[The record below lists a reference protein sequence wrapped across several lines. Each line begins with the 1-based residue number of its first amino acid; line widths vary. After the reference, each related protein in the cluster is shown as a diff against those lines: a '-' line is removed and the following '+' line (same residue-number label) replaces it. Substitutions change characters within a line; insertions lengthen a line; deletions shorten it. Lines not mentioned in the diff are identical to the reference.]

1 MIHSMTGYGRGQWQE
16 ESWLCRVEVK
26 SVNHRYLDIQNRLP
40 SELSSLDGKIRK
52 WIQKRVRRGRIDL
65 FLKIERGDDPGFS
78 LNRPLFEGY
87 LDTLKLL
94 ERDYSIGGNVDPGQL
109 LRMPGMLARESVAIS
124 DEQLAVLEV
133 GVASA
138 VAQALSDLETM
149 RRAEGQA
156 LGAEIRRRLDAIQTE
171 VQTIE
176 TQSEG
181 LLELHRERL
190 KTRMET
196 ILSDVDID
204 PARLLQEA
212 AHQAD
217 RGDIREEVSRLISHG
232 AQCRA
237 LLSGSGEVG
246 KKMDF
251 MMQEMNREANT
262 ILSKNAGLA
271 DRRLEIT
278 NAAITI
284 KTEIEKIREQIQN
297 VE

>member
-16 ESWLCRVEVK
+16 GNWLCRVEVK
-26 SVNHRYLDIQNRLP
+26 SVNHRFLDIHNRLP
-40 SELSSLDGKIRK
+40 PELSRLDGKIRK
-52 WIQKRVRRGRIDL
+52 WIQERIKRGRIDL
-65 FLKIERGDDPGFS
+65 FLKIEKGDEPEFS
-78 LNRPLFEGY
+78 LNRPLLQGY
-87 LDTLKLL
+87 LDALEIL
-94 ERDYSIGGNVDPGQL
+94 ERDYSIGDRLDPSRL
-109 LRMPGMLARESVAIS
+109 LRTPGMLVQESAPVS
-124 DEQLAVLEV
+124 DEQLAALEV
-133 GVASA
+133 GVADA
-138 VAQALSDLETM
+138 VAHALSDLETM
-149 RRAEGQA
+149 RQTEGQV
-156 LGAEIRRRLDAIQTE
+156 LENEIRQRLDAIQTE
-171 VQTIE
+171 VQRIE
-176 TQSEG
+176 THSEG

-190 KTRMET
+190 TARMES
-196 ILSDVDID
+196 ILADIDVD

-232 AQCRA
+232 AQSRA

-271 DRRLEIT
+271 NRRLEIT

>member
-52 WIQKRVRRGRIDL
+52 WIQKRIRRGRIDL

-87 LDTLKLL
+87 LDALKLL
-94 ERDYSIGGNVDPGQL
+94 EKDYSIGGNVDPGQL

-124 DEQLAVLEV
+124 DEELARLEV

-138 VAQALSDLETM
+138 VDQALSDLETM
-149 RRAEGQA
+149 RSAEGQA
-156 LGAEIRRRLDAIQTE
+156 LGAEIRRRLDSIQTE

-196 ILSDVDID
+196 ILADVDID

-232 AQCRA
+232 TQCRT

-246 KKMDF
+246 KKIDF

-271 DRRLEIT
+271 DRRLDIT

>member
-1 MIHSMTGYGRGQWQE
+1 MIHSMTGYGRGQWQDG
-16 ESWLCRVEVK
+16 SWLCRVEVK
-26 SVNHRYLDIQNRLP
+26 SVNHRYLDIQSRLP

-52 WIQKRVRRGRIDL
+52 WIQKRIRRGRVDL
-65 FLKIERGDDPGFS
+65 SLKIERGDGPGFS

-87 LDTLKLL
+87 LDALKLL
-94 ERDYSIGGNVDPGQL
+94 ERDYSIGGNVEPGQL
-109 LRMPGMLARESVAIS
+109 LRMPGMLARESAPIS

-149 RRAEGQA
+149 RSAEGQV
-156 LGAEIRRRLDAIQTE
+156 LVAEIRRRLDAIQTE
-171 VQTIE
+171 VRTIE

-190 KTRMET
+190 RTRMET
-196 ILSDVDID
+196 ILAEVDID

-237 LLSGSGEVG
+237 LLSGSREVG
-246 KKMDF
+246 KKIDF

-271 DRRLEIT
+271 DRRLDIT

-284 KTEIEKIREQIQN
+284 KTEVEKIREQIQN

>member
-52 WIQKRVRRGRIDL
+52 WIQKRIRRGRIDL

-87 LDTLKLL
+87 LDALKLL
-94 ERDYSIGGNVDPGQL
+94 ERDYSIGGNADPSQL
-109 LRMPGMLARESVAIS
+109 LRMPGMLARESAPIS

-149 RRAEGQA
+149 RRAEGQV
-156 LGAEIRRRLDAIQTE
+156 LETEIRKRLDAIQTE
-171 VQTIE
+171 VQRIE

-196 ILSDVDID
+196 ILAEVDVD

-246 KKMDF
+246 KKIDF

-262 ILSKNAGLA
+262 ILSKNSGLA
-271 DRRLEIT
+271 DHRLDIT

>member
-16 ESWLCRVEVK
+16 GNWLCRVEVK

-40 SELSSLDGKIRK
+40 SEFSSLDGKVRK
-52 WIQKRVRRGRIDL
+52 WIQERIKRGRIDL
-65 FLKIERGDDPGFS
+65 FLKIENGDDPGFS
-78 LNRPLFEGY
+78 LNRPLLEGC
-87 LDTLKLL
+87 LDALKLL
-94 ERDYSIGGNVDPGQL
+94 QRDYSIGGNVDPGQL
-109 LRMPGMLARESVAIS
+109 LRMPGLLARESVAIS
-124 DEQLAVLEV
+124 DEELAAVEA

-138 VAQALSDLETM
+138 VARALSDLEAM
-149 RRAEGQA
+149 RSAEGQA
-156 LGAEIRRRLDAIQTE
+156 LEAEIRRRLDAIQTE
-171 VQTIE
+171 VRMIE
-176 TQSEG
+176 TKSEG

-190 KTRMET
+190 KTRMEA
-196 ILSDVDID
+196 ILVDVDID

-237 LLSGSGEVG
+237 LLSGPGEVG

-271 DRRLEIT
+271 DRRLDIT

>member
-16 ESWLCRVEVK
+16 GSCVCRVEVK
-26 SVNHRYLDIQNRLP
+26 SVNHRYLDIQARLP

-52 WIQKRVRRGRIDL
+52 WIQERIKRGRVDL
-65 FLKIERGDDPGFS
+65 FLKIEKGDDPGFR
-78 LNRPLFEGY
+78 LNRPLLEGY
-87 LDTLKLL
+87 LDALKLL
-94 ERDYSIGGNVDPGQL
+94 ERDYSVGGHVDPSQL
-109 LRMPGMLARESVAIS
+109 LRMPGMLAQESVPVS
-124 DEQLAVLEV
+124 DEQLAVLEA

-138 VAQALSDLETM
+138 VAQALSDLKTM

-156 LGAEIRRRLDAIQTE
+156 LEVEIRQRLDAIETE
-171 VQTIE
+171 VQRIE

-190 KTRMET
+190 KARMET
-196 ILSDVDID
+196 LLADVDVE

-217 RGDIREEVSRLISHG
+217 RGDTREEVARLISHG
-232 AQCRA
+232 GQCRA
-237 LLSGSGEVG
+237 LLSDSGEVG

-271 DRRLEIT
+271 NRRLDIT

-284 KTEIEKIREQIQN
+284 KTEIEKIREQTQN

>member
-16 ESWLCRVEVK
+16 GNWLCRVEVK
-26 SVNHRYLDIQNRLP
+26 SVNHRFLDIHNRLP
-40 SELSSLDGKIRK
+40 PELSSLDGKIRK
-52 WIQKRVRRGRIDL
+52 WIQERIKRGRIDL
-65 FLKIERGDDPGFS
+65 FLKIEKGAEPEFS
-78 LNRPLFEGY
+78 LNRPLLQGY
-87 LDTLKLL
+87 LDALGLL
-94 ERDYSIGGNVDPGQL
+94 ERDYSIGGNLDPSRL
-109 LRMPGMLARESVAIS
+109 LRTPGMLVQESAPVS
-124 DEQLAVLEV
+124 DEQLAALEV
-133 GVASA
+133 GVADA
-138 VAQALSDLETM
+138 VAHALSDLQTM
-149 RRAEGQA
+149 RQTEGQV
-156 LGAEIRRRLDAIQTE
+156 LENEIRQRLDAIQTE
-171 VQTIE
+171 VQRIE
-176 TQSEG
+176 THSEG

-190 KTRMET
+190 TARMES
-196 ILSDVDID
+196 ILADIDVD

-232 AQCRA
+232 AQSRA

-271 DRRLEIT
+271 NRRLDIT

-284 KTEIEKIREQIQN
+284 KTEVEKIREQIQN

>member
-52 WIQKRVRRGRIDL
+52 WIQKRIRRGRIDL

-156 LGAEIRRRLDAIQTE
+156 LGAEIRRRLDSIQTE

-278 NAAITI
+278 NAAITV

>member
-1 MIHSMTGYGRGQWQE
+1 MIHSMTGYGRGQWQAGT
-16 ESWLCRVEVK
+16 WLCRVEVK

-40 SELSSLDGKIRK
+40 AEFSSLDSKVRK
-52 WIQKRVRRGRIDL
+52 WVQERIKRGRIDL
-65 FLKIERGDDPGFS
+65 YLKIENGDDPGFG
-78 LNRPLFEGY
+78 LNRPLLEGC
-87 LDTLKLL
+87 LDALKLL
-94 ERDYSIGGNVDPGQL
+94 ERDFSIGGNVDPSQL
-109 LRMPGMLARESVAIS
+109 LRIPGMLARESVPVS
-124 DEQLAVLEV
+124 DEKLALLES

-149 RRAEGQA
+149 RSAEGQA
-156 LGAEIRRRLDAIQTE
+156 LEAEIRRRLDAIETE
-171 VQTIE
+171 VQRIE

-196 ILSDVDID
+196 LLADVDID

-217 RGDIREEVSRLISHG
+217 RGDIREEVARLFSH
-232 AQCRA
+232 AKQCRA

-246 KKMDF
+246 KKIDF
-251 MMQEMNREANT
+251 MTQEMNREANT
-262 ILSKNAGLA
+262 ILSKNSGLA
-271 DRRLEIT
+271 DRRLDIT

>member
-16 ESWLCRVEVK
+16 GNWLCRVEVK
-26 SVNHRYLDIQNRLP
+26 SVNHRFLDIHNRLP
-40 SELSSLDGKIRK
+40 PELSSLDGKIRK
-52 WIQKRVRRGRIDL
+52 WIQERIKRGRIDL
-65 FLKIERGDDPGFS
+65 FLKIEKGDEPEFS
-78 LNRPLFEGY
+78 LNRPLLQGY
-87 LDTLKLL
+87 LDALELL
-94 ERDYSIGGNVDPGQL
+94 ERDYSVGGSLDPSRL
-109 LRMPGMLARESVAIS
+109 LRTPGMLVQESAPVS
-124 DEQLAVLEV
+124 DEQLAALEV
-133 GVASA
+133 GVADA
-138 VAQALSDLETM
+138 VAHALSDLETM
-149 RRAEGQA
+149 RQTEGQA
-156 LGAEIRRRLDAIQTE
+156 LENEIRQRLDAIQTE
-171 VQTIE
+171 VQRIE
-176 TQSEG
+176 THSEG

-190 KTRMET
+190 TARMES
-196 ILSDVDID
+196 ILADIEVD

-232 AQCRA
+232 AQSRT

-271 DRRLEIT
+271 NRRLDIT

>member
-1 MIHSMTGYGRGQWQE
+1 
-16 ESWLCRVEVK
+16 
-26 SVNHRYLDIQNRLP
+26 
-40 SELSSLDGKIRK
+40 
-52 WIQKRVRRGRIDL
+52 
-65 FLKIERGDDPGFS
+65 
-78 LNRPLFEGY
+78 
-87 LDTLKLL
+87 
-94 ERDYSIGGNVDPGQL
+94 
-109 LRMPGMLARESVAIS
+109 MLARESVAIS

-237 LLSGSGEVG
+237 LLSGPGEVG

-271 DRRLEIT
+271 DRRLDIT

>member
-16 ESWLCRVEVK
+16 GSWLCRVEVK

-52 WIQKRVRRGRIDL
+52 WIQKRIRRGRVDL

-87 LDTLKLL
+87 LDALKLL

-109 LRMPGMLARESVAIS
+109 LRMPGMLARESAPVS
-124 DEQLAVLEV
+124 DEELAVLEV
-133 GVASA
+133 GMASA
-138 VAQALSDLETM
+138 VARALSDLEAM
-149 RRAEGQA
+149 RSAEGQV
-156 LGAEIRRRLDAIQTE
+156 LETEIRRRLDAIQTE
-171 VQTIE
+171 VQMIE
-176 TQSEG
+176 TRSEG

-190 KTRMET
+190 QTRMET
-196 ILSDVDID
+196 LLADVDVD

-246 KKMDF
+246 KKIDF

-262 ILSKNAGLA
+262 ILSKYSGLA
-271 DRRLEIT
+271 DRRLDIT

>member
-1 MIHSMTGYGRGQWQE
+1 MIRSMTGYGRGQWQE
-16 ESWLCRVEVK
+16 GSWLCRVEVK
-26 SVNHRYLDIQNRLP
+26 SVNHRHLDIQIRLP
-40 SELSSLDGKIRK
+40 GELSSLDAKVRK
-52 WIQKRVRRGRIDL
+52 WVRERIKRGRIDL
-65 FLKIERGDDPGFS
+65 YLKIEKGNDPGFS
-78 LNRPLFEGY
+78 LNRPLFESY

-94 ERDYSIGGNVDPGQL
+94 ERNYSIKGNVDPSQL
-109 LRMPGMLARESVAIS
+109 LRMPGMLAQESVPVS
-124 DEQLAVLEV
+124 DEQSAVLEA
-133 GVASA
+133 GVAVA

-156 LGAEIRRRLDAIQTE
+156 LETEIRRRLDVMEAE
-171 VQTIE
+171 VQRIE

-190 KTRMET
+190 KTRMES
-196 ILSDVDID
+196 ILADIDID

-232 AQCRA
+232 TQCRA

-271 DRRLEIT
+271 DHRLDIT

>member
-52 WIQKRVRRGRIDL
+52 WIQKRIRRGRIDL

-284 KTEIEKIREQIQN
+284 KTEIEKIREQTQN

>member
-1 MIHSMTGYGRGQWQE
+1 MIHSMTGYGRGQCQE
-16 ESWLCRVEVK
+16 EGWLCRVEVK

-52 WIQKRVRRGRIDL
+52 WIQKRIRRGRVDL

-78 LNRPLFEGY
+78 LNRPLLEGC
-87 LDTLKLL
+87 LDALKLL
-94 ERDYSIGGNVDPGQL
+94 QRDYFIEGKVDPGQL
-109 LRMPGMLARESVAIS
+109 LRMPGLLARESVPVS
-124 DEQLAVLEV
+124 DEELAMLEA

-138 VAQALSDLETM
+138 VARALSDLETM
-149 RRAEGQA
+149 RSAEGQV
-156 LGAEIRRRLDAIQTE
+156 LQAEIRRRLDAIRTE
-171 VQTIE
+171 VGTIE
-176 TQSEG
+176 TKAEG

-190 KTRMET
+190 KARMET
-196 ILSDVDID
+196 ILADVDID

-217 RGDIREEVSRLISHG
+217 RGDIREEVARLISHE

-237 LLSGSGEVG
+237 LLSGPGEVG

-271 DRRLEIT
+271 DRRLDIT

-284 KTEIEKIREQIQN
+284 KTEIEKIREQVQN

>member
-16 ESWLCRVEVK
+16 GSWLCRVEVK

-52 WIQKRVRRGRIDL
+52 WIQKRIRRGRVDL

-87 LDTLKLL
+87 LDALKLL

-109 LRMPGMLARESVAIS
+109 LRMPGMLARESAPVS
-124 DEQLAVLEV
+124 DEELAVLEV
-133 GVASA
+133 GMASA
-138 VAQALSDLETM
+138 VAQALSDLEAM
-149 RRAEGQA
+149 RSAEGQV
-156 LGAEIRRRLDAIQTE
+156 LEAEIRRRLDAIQAE
-171 VQTIE
+171 VQAIE
-176 TQSEG
+176 TRSEG

-190 KTRMET
+190 QTRMET
-196 ILSDVDID
+196 ILADVDVD

-246 KKMDF
+246 KKIDF

-262 ILSKNAGLA
+262 ILSKNSGLA
-271 DRRLEIT
+271 DRRLDIT

>member
-16 ESWLCRVEVK
+16 GSWFCRAEVK
-26 SVNHRYLDIQNRLP
+26 SVNHRYLDIQSRLP

-52 WIQKRVRRGRIDL
+52 WIQKRIRRGRVDL
-65 FLKIERGDDPGFS
+65 YLKIERGDDPGFS

-87 LDTLKLL
+87 LDALKLL
-94 ERDYSIGGNVDPGQL
+94 ERDYSIGGNVEPGQL
-109 LRMPGMLARESVAIS
+109 LRMPGMLARESAPVS

-149 RRAEGQA
+149 RSAEGQV
-156 LGAEIRRRLDAIQTE
+156 LEAEIRRRLDAIQTE
-171 VQTIE
+171 VRTIE

-181 LLELHRERL
+181 LLELHRARL
-190 KTRMET
+190 RTRMET
-196 ILSDVDID
+196 ILAEVDID
-204 PARLLQEA
+204 PTRLLQEA

-246 KKMDF
+246 KKIDF

-271 DRRLEIT
+271 DRRLDIT

>member
-16 ESWLCRVEVK
+16 GSDVCRVEVK
-26 SVNHRYLDIQNRLP
+26 SVNHRYLDIQSRLP

-52 WIQKRVRRGRIDL
+52 WIQERIKRGRIDL
-65 FLKIERGDDPGFS
+65 FLKIERGDDPGFR
-78 LNRPLFEGY
+78 LNRLLLKGY
-87 LDTLKLL
+87 LDALTLL
-94 ERDYSIGGNVDPGQL
+94 ERDYSIVGNVDPGQL
-109 LRMPGMLARESVAIS
+109 LRMPGMLARESVPVS
-124 DEQLAVLEV
+124 DEQLARLES
-133 GVASA
+133 GVAIA
-138 VAQALSDLETM
+138 VGRALSDLVAM
-149 RRAEGQA
+149 RRAEGQV
-156 LGAEIRRRLDAIQTE
+156 LEAEIGRRLEAIETE
-171 VQTIE
+171 VQRVE
-176 TQSEG
+176 TRSEG
-181 LLELHRERL
+181 LLEVHRERL
-190 KTRMET
+190 KARMET
-196 ILSDVDID
+196 ILADLDVD

-246 KKMDF
+246 KKIDF

-271 DRRLEIT
+271 DRRLDIT

>member
-16 ESWLCRVEVK
+16 GNWLCRVEVK
-26 SVNHRYLDIQNRLP
+26 SVNHRFLDIHNRLP
-40 SELSSLDGKIRK
+40 PELSSLDGKIRK
-52 WIQKRVRRGRIDL
+52 WIQERIKRGRIDL
-65 FLKIERGDDPGFS
+65 FLKIEKGDEPEFS
-78 LNRPLFEGY
+78 LNRPLLQGY
-87 LDTLKLL
+87 LDALELL
-94 ERDYSIGGNVDPGQL
+94 ERDYSVGGSLDPSRL
-109 LRMPGMLARESVAIS
+109 LRTPGMLVQESAPVS
-124 DEQLAVLEV
+124 DEQLAALEV
-133 GVASA
+133 GVADA
-138 VAQALSDLETM
+138 VAHALSDLETM
-149 RRAEGQA
+149 RQTEGQA
-156 LGAEIRRRLDAIQTE
+156 LENEIRQRLDAIQTE
-171 VQTIE
+171 VQRIE
-176 TQSEG
+176 THSEG

-190 KTRMET
+190 TARMES
-196 ILSDVDID
+196 ILADIEVD
-204 PARLLQEA
+204 PARILQEA

-232 AQCRA
+232 AQSRT

-271 DRRLEIT
+271 NRRLDIT

>member
-1 MIHSMTGYGRGQWQE
+1 M
-16 ESWLCRVEVK
+16 
-26 SVNHRYLDIQNRLP
+26 
-40 SELSSLDGKIRK
+40 
-52 WIQKRVRRGRIDL
+52 
-65 FLKIERGDDPGFS
+65 
-78 LNRPLFEGY
+78 
-87 LDTLKLL
+87 
-94 ERDYSIGGNVDPGQL
+94 
-109 LRMPGMLARESVAIS
+109 
-124 DEQLAVLEV
+124 
-133 GVASA
+133 
-138 VAQALSDLETM
+138 
-149 RRAEGQA
+149 
-156 LGAEIRRRLDAIQTE
+156 
-171 VQTIE
+171 
-176 TQSEG
+176 
-181 LLELHRERL
+181 

-297 VE
+297 EE

>member
-52 WIQKRVRRGRIDL
+52 WIQKRIRRGRIDL
-65 FLKIERGDDPGFS
+65 FLKIERGDDLGFS

>member
-52 WIQKRVRRGRIDL
+52 WIQKRIRRGRIDL
-65 FLKIERGDDPGFS
+65 FLKIEKGDDPGFS
-78 LNRPLFEGY
+78 LNRPLFESC
-87 LDTLKLL
+87 LDALKLL
-94 ERDYSIGGNVDPGQL
+94 ERDYSIEGRVDPSQL
-109 LRMPGMLARESVAIS
+109 LRMPGMLARESAPVS
-124 DEQLAVLEV
+124 DEQLAVLEA

-149 RRAEGQA
+149 RCAEGQV
-156 LGAEIRRRLDAIQTE
+156 LETEIRTRLHAIETE
-171 VQTIE
+171 VQRIE

-196 ILSDVDID
+196 ILADVDID

-232 AQCRA
+232 TQCRA

-271 DRRLEIT
+271 DRRLDIT

>member
-16 ESWLCRVEVK
+16 GNWLCRVEVK
-26 SVNHRYLDIQNRLP
+26 SVNHRFLDIHNRLP
-40 SELSSLDGKIRK
+40 PELSSLDGKIRK
-52 WIQKRVRRGRIDL
+52 WIQERIKRGRIDL
-65 FLKIERGDDPGFS
+65 FLKIEKGDEPEFS
-78 LNRPLFEGY
+78 LNRPLLQGY
-87 LDTLKLL
+87 LDALELL
-94 ERDYSIGGNVDPGQL
+94 ERDYSVGGSLDPSRL
-109 LRMPGMLARESVAIS
+109 LRTPGMLVQESAPVS
-124 DEQLAVLEV
+124 DEQLAALEV
-133 GVASA
+133 GVADA
-138 VAQALSDLETM
+138 VAHALSDLETM
-149 RRAEGQA
+149 RQAEGQA
-156 LGAEIRRRLDAIQTE
+156 LENEIRQRLDAIQTE
-171 VQTIE
+171 VQRIE
-176 TQSEG
+176 THSEG

-190 KTRMET
+190 TARMES
-196 ILSDVDID
+196 ILADIEVD

-232 AQCRA
+232 AQSRT

-271 DRRLEIT
+271 NRRLDIT

>member
-1 MIHSMTGYGRGQWQE
+1 MIQSMTGYGRGQWQE
-16 ESWLCRVEVK
+16 GSWLCRVEVK
-26 SVNHRYLDIQNRLP
+26 SVNHRFLDIHNRLP
-40 SELSSLDGKIRK
+40 PELSSLDGKIRK
-52 WIQKRVRRGRIDL
+52 WIQERIKRGRIDL
-65 FLKIERGDDPGFS
+65 FLKVEKGDEPGFS
-78 LNRPLFEGY
+78 LNRTLLRGY
-87 LDTLKLL
+87 LDALELL
-94 ERDYSIGGNVDPGQL
+94 ERDYSIGGSLDPSQL
-109 LRMPGMLARESVAIS
+109 LRTPGMLVQESAPVS

-133 GVASA
+133 GVAGA
-138 VAQALSDLETM
+138 VAHALSDLETM
-149 RRAEGQA
+149 RQTEGQV
-156 LGAEIRRRLDAIQTE
+156 LENEIRQHLDAIQTE
-171 VQTIE
+171 VQRIE
-176 TQSEG
+176 THSEG

-190 KTRMET
+190 TARMES
-196 ILSDVDID
+196 ILADIDVD

-232 AQCRA
+232 AQSRA

-271 DRRLEIT
+271 NRRLDIT

>member
-16 ESWLCRVEVK
+16 GSWLCRVEVK
-26 SVNHRYLDIQNRLP
+26 SVNHRYLDIQSRLP

-52 WIQKRVRRGRIDL
+52 WIQKRIRRGRVDL

-87 LDTLKLL
+87 LDALKLL

-109 LRMPGMLARESVAIS
+109 LRMPGMLARESAPVS
-124 DEQLAVLEV
+124 DEELAVLEV
-133 GVASA
+133 GMASA
-138 VAQALSDLETM
+138 VAQALSDLEAM
-149 RRAEGQA
+149 RSAEGQV
-156 LGAEIRRRLDAIQTE
+156 LEAEIRRRLDAIQAE
-171 VQTIE
+171 VQAIE
-176 TQSEG
+176 TRSEG

-190 KTRMET
+190 QTRMET
-196 ILSDVDID
+196 LLADVDVD

-246 KKMDF
+246 KKIDF
-251 MMQEMNREANT
+251 MTQEMNREANT
-262 ILSKNAGLA
+262 ILSKNSGLA
-271 DRRLEIT
+271 DRRLDIT

>member
-16 ESWLCRVEVK
+16 GSWFCRVEVK
-26 SVNHRYLDIQNRLP
+26 SVNHRHLDIHSRLP
-40 SELSSLDGKIRK
+40 PEFSGLDGKVRK
-52 WIQKRVRRGRIDL
+52 WIQERVRRGRIDL
-65 FLKIERGDDPGFS
+65 YLKIEKGEVPGFS
-78 LNRPLFEGY
+78 LNRPLLEGY
-87 LDTLKLL
+87 LDALKLL
-94 ERDYSIGGNVDPGQL
+94 ERDHAIRGSLDPNQL
-109 LRMPGMLARESVAIS
+109 LRTPGMLTQVSGSIS
-124 DEQLAVLEV
+124 DTQLAVLEA

-149 RRAEGQA
+149 RTAEGQV
-156 LGAEIRRRLDAIQTE
+156 LETEIRRRLDAIQTE
-171 VQTIE
+171 VQGIE

-190 KTRMET
+190 KARMET
-196 ILSDVDID
+196 ILGDVDID

-217 RGDIREEVSRLISHG
+217 RGDISEEVSRLISHG

-237 LLSGSGEVG
+237 LLSGTGEVG
-246 KKMDF
+246 KKIDF

-271 DRRLEIT
+271 DHRLEIT
-278 NAAITI
+278 NSAITI

>member
-16 ESWLCRVEVK
+16 GNWLCRVEVK
-26 SVNHRYLDIQNRLP
+26 SVNHRFLDIHNRLP
-40 SELSSLDGKIRK
+40 PEVSSLDGKIRK
-52 WIQKRVRRGRIDL
+52 RIQKRIKRGRIDL
-65 FLKIERGDDPGFS
+65 FLKIEKGDEPGFR
-78 LNRPLFEGY
+78 LNRPLLQGY
-87 LDTLKLL
+87 LDALELL
-94 ERDYSIGGNVDPGQL
+94 QRDYSIGGDLDPSRL
-109 LRMPGMLARESVAIS
+109 LRTPGMLMQESAPVS
-124 DEQLAVLEV
+124 DEQLAELEA
-133 GVASA
+133 GVAGA
-138 VAQALSDLETM
+138 VAQALSDLEAM
-149 RRAEGQA
+149 RQTEGQV
-156 LGAEIRRRLDAIQTE
+156 LENEIRQRLDAIQTE
-171 VQTIE
+171 VQRIE
-176 TQSEG
+176 ALSEG

-190 KTRMET
+190 TARMES
-196 ILSDVDID
+196 ILADIDVD

-271 DRRLEIT
+271 NHRLEIT
-278 NAAITI
+278 NAAITV

>member
-16 ESWLCRVEVK
+16 GNWLCRVEVK
-26 SVNHRYLDIQNRLP
+26 SVNHRFLDIHNRLP
-40 SELSSLDGKIRK
+40 PEVSSLDGKVRK
-52 WIQKRVRRGRIDL
+52 RIQKRIKRGRIDL
-65 FLKIERGDDPGFS
+65 FLKIEKGDEPGFR
-78 LNRPLFEGY
+78 LNRPLLQGY
-87 LDTLKLL
+87 LDALELL
-94 ERDYSIGGNVDPGQL
+94 EKDYSIGGDLDPSRL
-109 LRMPGMLARESVAIS
+109 LRTPGMLMQESAPVS
-124 DEQLAVLEV
+124 DEQLAVLEA
-133 GVASA
+133 GVADA
-138 VAQALSDLETM
+138 VAQALSDLEAM
-149 RRAEGQA
+149 RQTEGQV
-156 LGAEIRRRLDAIQTE
+156 LENEIRQRLDAIQTE
-171 VQTIE
+171 VQRIE
-176 TQSEG
+176 ALSEG

-190 KTRMET
+190 TSRMES
-196 ILSDVDID
+196 ILADIDVD

-271 DRRLEIT
+271 NHRLEIT
-278 NAAITI
+278 NAAITV